1 MKSKRSK
8 ACDMTQKVKK
18 IASERDHKCCVL
30 CGSNMAM
37 PNAHYI
43 PRSKGGLGVEEN
55 VVTLCLNCHHKL
67 DQSSQR
73 KEMLSLI
80 RTYLSAYYGDKW
92 DEDKLVYHKYEN
104 TL

>member
-8 ACDMTQKVKK
+8 ACDISQKVKK
-18 IASERDHKCCVL
+18 RVFERDEGRCII
-30 CGSNMAM
+30 CGSYSAM

-43 PRSKGGLGVEEN
+43 PRSKGGLGIEEN
-55 VVTLCLNCHHKL
+55 VVTLCLDCHRKL

-73 KEMLSLI
+73 KEMLSYI
-80 RTYLSAYYGDKW
+80 KAYLKGYYGGEWKQS
-92 DEDKLVYHKYEN
+92 KLVYHKYEN